1 MRCVDLIVSIQA
13 TVLND
18 WIGLIEDLR
27 TMAWLPRPTTEVR
40 LLRL

>member
-18 WIGLIEDLR
+18 WIGLIEDLSSDGVASKIQNR
-27 TMAWLPRPTTEVR
+27 RDQTN
-40 LLRL
+40 